1 MSDAE
6 TSAYLLMV
14 AGALWV
20 LVGILGLWVAKSKD
34 GGPPDA
40 AT

>member
-6 TSAYLLMV
+6 TSAYLLMA
-14 AGALWV
+14 AGALWI
-20 LVGILGLWVAKSKD
+20 LMGILGLWSVKSKD
-34 GGPPDA
+34 GDPPDA